1 MNGLET
7 KQKKS
12 SLEPG
17 NLSVRRATGRVTCIT
32 HTPRLE
38 TGYTLFC
45 HINGWA
51 GLKCVR
57 RNQRSTDHARR
68 GGGRFDDHKAIHY
81 WAVAFRRGVAK
92 AGAQG

>member
-1 MNGLET
+1 MSVMSGLET
-7 KQKKS
+7 KQKKRVAS
-12 SLEPG
+12 NPEISPSG
-17 NLSVRRATGRVTCIT
+17 SATGQVTRIT

-57 RNQRSTDHARR
+57 RNQRNTDHVRR
-68 GGGRFDDHKAIHY
+68 GGDALTTTKP
-81 WAVAFRRGVAK
+81 
-92 AGAQG
+92 